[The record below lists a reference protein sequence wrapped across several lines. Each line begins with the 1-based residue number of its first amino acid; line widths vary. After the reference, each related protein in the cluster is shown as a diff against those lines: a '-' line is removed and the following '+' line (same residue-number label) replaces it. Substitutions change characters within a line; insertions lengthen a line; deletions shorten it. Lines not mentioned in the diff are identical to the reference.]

1 MGRIPLLLDLF
12 YVFIK
17 AMAVKTNNNGP
28 GNESDKYTIC
38 HIELAGKTYICMS
51 ASSRKEVIVV
61 NSF

>member
-1 MGRIPLLLDLF
+1 
-12 YVFIK
+12 
-17 AMAVKTNNNGP
+17 MAVKTNNNGP